1 MDFKVHSMVGLC
13 LKNIKN
19 SNFFKIKYIIMK
31 VLVFILTVAAS
42 LQVSASAFSQMIN
55 ISVKNLSFENV
66 LNQIEKQSGYKVFYD
81 LEHLKAAHPVTV
93 NLKNSPLEKTLEECF
108 KNQPFTYQIVSK
120 TIIIKSH
127 KTPVAKNVT
136 VTGKVTDD
144 KGIEMPGVMVKV
156 KNATV
161 GTVTNANGVYSISVP
176 EDKTTV
182 LIFSFLGYLT
192 QEIQTNGR
200 TVINLKMTE
209 DLKKLSEIVVIG
221 YGSVQRSDL
230 TGAVASVNMA
240 DLAKAPVT
248 SFDEAL
254 AGRIAGVTVS
264 SGDGQ
269 PGSTNNI
276 VIRGPGSITQD
287 NSPLYVVDGFPLED
301 SDNSS
306 INPSDIESI
315 DVLKDASATAIYGSR
330 GANGVIMIT
339 TKKGK
344 KGDPVITFNSYYGIQ
359 KNTNRVETLSPYEFV
374 KLQLELGNGAAGTKS
389 PAEIYTPGDLD
400 PSNTNYN
407 PNGNTLESYKTVK
420 GLYLEDQYFRTAA
433 VQNYDLSI
441 RGGTDKTL
449 YSISGNYRNMD
460 GIVINSGLKRYQGRI
475 TLDQTVNKKLKVGT
489 NINYSRNENF
499 GSIHNGASENPSLYQ
514 MYSVWGYRPVT
525 GTEELNL
532 DEELF
537 DDDAMSGDDYRFNP
551 IISVKNEIRRTA
563 SNMLTANGYAEYGF
577 NKYLKLRVTGGL
589 TTRFGSTENF
599 NNSKTVQGNML
610 INPSRG
616 VNGSVYNNS
625 ATNLLNENTLS
636 YNRTF
641 NKDHRLNAVAGYT
654 MQTNKTNRT
663 GFSAVL
669 VPNEALQ
676 IDGLDEAIKNFGNVG
691 SSSWG
696 LLSYL
701 GRVNYSFKGKYLVT
715 GSFRADGSSKFL
727 KENRWGYF
735 PSGAVAWVASK
746 EDFFIK
752 QNVLTNLKFRA
763 SYGLTGNNRIG
774 DFDYLTQITLP
785 LASYYSYNN
794 SVPVQGASIN
804 TIGNALLK
812 WETTKQTDLGVDM
825 GFLKDRITLE
835 FDYYRKVTDD
845 LLLNADLPRTTGVNT
860 AFKNVGKM
868 SNEGLEFSLNSI
880 NINSRNFKWSSGF
893 NISFNKNKVLGL
905 AEGQNALARTVNF
918 NASYSALYSYI
929 SILGQPIGQ
938 MYGLLFDGVY
948 QPDDF
953 NVDGTGKYVLRD
965 NIPTNGNNRSVI
977 QPGHIKYK
985 DLDDDGQ
992 ITTND
997 YTIIGRGLPI
1007 HTGGFTNNF
1016 SYKNFDLNVL
1026 FQWSY
1031 GNDLINANRFLFEG
1045 GGRRNLNQFASF
1057 ADRWTFDNQDSDI
1070 PRAGGQ
1076 GPAHFSNRV
1085 IEDGSYIRLKTV
1097 ALGYNV
1103 PETFIKEIGIK
1114 NLRLYASAQNL
1125 FTWTNYS
1132 GADPEVS
1139 VGYSTL
1145 TQGFDYSAYPRAKTI
1160 TFGLNLSF

>member
-1 MDFKVHSMVGLC
+1 MDFKVHSMVWLC

-19 SNFFKIKYIIMK
+19 SSFYKTKNIVMK
-31 VLVFILTVAAS
+31 VLLFILTVAAS
-42 LQVSASAFSQMIN
+42 LQVSASAFSQIIN
-55 ISVKNLSFENV
+55 LSVKNLSFENV

-81 LEHLKAAHPVTV
+81 LEHLKVANPVTV
-93 NLKNSPLEKTLEECF
+93 NLKNAPLQKTLEECF
-108 KNQPFTYQIVSK
+108 KNQPFTYQIVAK
-120 TIIIKSH
+120 TIIIKSQKASTK
-127 KTPVAKNVT
+127 KTT
-136 VTGKVTDD
+136 VSGKVTDD
-144 KGIEMPGVMVKV
+144 KGLEMPGVMVRI
-156 KNATV
+156 KNGST
-161 GTVTNANGVYSISVP
+161 GTVTNSNGVYSISVP
-176 EDKTTV
+176 DENTDV
-182 LIFSFLGYLT
+182 LTFSFLGFVT
-192 QEIQTNGR
+192 QEIEVKGR
-200 TVINLKMTE
+200 TVINVRLSE
-209 DLKKLSEIVVIG
+209 DQKKLNEIVVIG

-264 SGDGQ
+264 STDGQ
-269 PGSTNNI
+269 PGSTSNI

-287 NSPLYVVDGFPLED
+287 NSPLYVIDGFPMED

-315 DVLKDASATAIYGSR
+315 DILKDASATAIYGSR
-330 GANGVIMIT
+330 GANGVIIIT

-344 KGDPVITFNSYYGIQ
+344 KGDPVITFNSYYGLQ

-374 KLQLELGNGAAGTKS
+374 RLQLELGNGAAGSKT
-389 PAEIYTPGDLD
+389 PAAIYTPGDLD
-400 PSNTNYN
+400 PSEQYYDA
-407 PNGNTLESYKTVK
+407 NGNTLESYKNSK

-449 YSISGNYRNMD
+449 YSISGNYRDMD

-475 TLDQTVNKKLKVGT
+475 TLDQTVNKNLKIGT

-525 GTEELNL
+525 GTEELNI

-537 DDDAMSGDDYRFNP
+537 DDEAMSGDDYRFNP

-563 SNMLTANGYAEYGF
+563 SNMLTANGFAEYGF
-577 NKYLKLRVTGGL
+577 NKYLKLRVSGGL
-589 TTRFGSTENF
+589 TTRFGVSENF
-599 NNSKTVQGNML
+599 NNSQTVQGNSML
-610 INPSRG
+610 NPSRG
-616 VNGSVYNNS
+616 VNGSIYNTS
-625 ATNLLNENTLS
+625 ATNLLNENILS
-636 YNRTF
+636 YIRTF
-641 NKDHRLNAVAGYT
+641 NKVHKINAIVGYN
-654 MQTNKTNRT
+654 MQTNKTSRS

-669 VPNEALQ
+669 VPNEDLE

-701 GRVNYSFKGKYLVT
+701 GRMIYSYNGKYIFT
-715 GSFRADGSSKFL
+715 GTFRADGSSKFL

-735 PSGAVAWVASK
+735 PSGAVSWVVSK
-746 EDFFIK
+746 EEFFKK
-752 QNVLTNLKFRA
+752 QNIFTNLKLRA

-774 DFDYLTQITLP
+774 DFDYLTQITFP
-785 LASYYSYNN
+785 LAGNYSYKN
-794 SVPVQGASIN
+794 SIVQGAVIS
-804 TIGNALLK
+804 TIGNPLLK
-812 WETTKQTDLGVDM
+812 WETTKQSDIGVEM
-825 GFLKDRITLE
+825 GFLRDRITFE
-835 FDYYRKVTDD
+835 FDYYNKVTDD
-845 LLLNADLPRTTGVNT
+845 LLLNADLPRTTGINT

-868 SNEGLEFSLNSI
+868 SNEGFEFSLNTKNVHSKD
-880 NINSRNFKWSSGF
+880 FQWSSSF
-893 NISFNKNKVLGL
+893 NISFNRNKVLAL
-905 AEGQNALARTVNF
+905 SDKQNVLARTVNF
-918 NASYSALYSYI
+918 NSSYSSLYSYI

-938 MYGLLFDGVY
+938 MYGLIYDGVY
-948 QPDDF
+948 QVEDF
-953 NVDGTGKYVLRD
+953 NIDGNGKYVLKN
-965 NIPTNGNNRSVI
+965 NIPLNGNSQTVI

-985 DLDDDGQ
+985 DLNDDGN
-992 ITTND
+992 ITTSD
-997 YTIIGRGLPI
+997 YAIIGRGLPI

-1016 SYKNFDLNVL
+1016 NYKNFDLNVL
-1026 FQWSY
+1026 LQWSY

-1057 ADRWTFDNQDSDI
+1057 ANRWTFDNQDSDI

-1085 IEDGSYIRLKTV
+1085 LEDGSYLRLKTV
-1097 ALGYNV
+1097 SLGYNV
-1103 PETFIKEIGIK
+1103 PSALAKRNGIK
-1114 NLRLYASAQNL
+1114 SLRVYASAQNL
-1125 FTWTNYS
+1125 LTWTNYT

-1145 TQGFDYSAYPRAKTI
+1145 TQGFDYAAYPRAKTI